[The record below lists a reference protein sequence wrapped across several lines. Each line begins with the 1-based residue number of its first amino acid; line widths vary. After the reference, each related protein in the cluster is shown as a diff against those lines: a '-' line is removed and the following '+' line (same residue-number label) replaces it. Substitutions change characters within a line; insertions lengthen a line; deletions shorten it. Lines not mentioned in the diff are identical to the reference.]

1 VGIINTLF
9 NKHLLSSKKP
19 SKKHLMKTITHWA
32 LVLLVLILFSGFN
45 GPDHKSNK
53 NTQQTEPLT
62 WEIWPGKAPGKEVDL
77 GPEIDITKPADTL
90 IAGERIIKL
99 HNVSVPTVTI
109 YKPHPAIDT
118 RTAVVIAPGG
128 GFWILAMDLEGTEV
142 AAWLNT
148 LGVTGIV
155 LKYRVPGK
163 TWDSEKHW
171 LSSVQDGQRAMSLVR
186 GRAEEIGIDPNKIGI
201 MGFSAGGAPVMG
213 TALRTQRMYEAVDE
227 YDEVSFRPD
236 FAAPIYS
243 VPMPLEAELSEDSP
257 PFFMATAHDDFNPL
271 DMAKMYIA
279 LNEANISAELH
290 IYESGG
296 HGYGLRR
303 TDLPVTSWNDRM
315 EDWMRKLG
323 LLESD

>member
-1 VGIINTLF
+1 
-9 NKHLLSSKKP
+9 
-19 SKKHLMKTITHWA
+19 MKTITHGA
-32 LVLLVLILFSGFN
+32 FMLLALILFSGFIES
-45 GPDHKSNK
+45 DQKSHTK
-53 NTQQTEPLT
+53 SQQTEPVS
-62 WEIWPGKAPGKEVDL
+62 WEIWPGEAPGKEVDL
-77 GPEIDITKPADTL
+77 GPEVDITKPGDTL
-90 IAGERIIKL
+90 IAGKRIIKL

-109 YKPHPAIDT
+109 YKPDPSIDT
-118 RTAVVIAPGG
+118 RTAVLIAPGG

-155 LKYRVPGK
+155 LKYRVPGEA
-163 TWDSEKHW
+163 WDPEQKW

-213 TALRTQRMYEAVDE
+213 TALSTRRMYKPVDE

-243 VPMPLEAELSEDSP
+243 GGMPPEAELSEDSP

-303 TDLPVTSWNDRM
+303 TGLPVTSWNDRM
-315 EDWMRKLG
+315 EDWMRKLK
-323 LLESD
+323 LLELD